1 MKNVYEPTI
10 EDFGRLRRL
19 VVKYRRIYE
28 QGYKDIRH
36 KIFAHREIA
45 DKYAIDKLFQ
55 KTNVTEMQQL
65 SVFLSK
71 LHDALCQL
79 FHNGRKP
86 VLKQMPFSTKQIL
99 SRGRRRTT
107 QERIVNDTKKLLTAL
122 KKLKGPI

>member
-10 EDFGRLRRL
+10 EDFRRLRRL

-45 DKYAIDKLFQ
+45 DKYDIDKLFQ
-55 KTNVTEMQQL
+55 KNKCYRNAAIIGL
-65 SVFLSK
+65 SVK
-71 LHDALCQL
+71 IHDALWQL

-122 KKLKGPI
+122 KKLKGLI